1 MTNFYEL
8 FKTETNLEVDGVW
21 KEYAG
26 GLVRVK
32 IARQGGKNVAY
43 NKALSKVGKRF
54 EKAPNETKEQ
64 IDRPWAEV
72 FTAAVIKGFEV
83 KVDDKWVSGVYLPNE
98 AGELSLVDAST
109 DNIIKVLIDLPDLFT
124 KIKDDANEMNTFQKQ
139 KEEED
144 IKN

>member
-8 FKTETNLEVDGVW
+8 FKTETNLEIDGVW

-26 GLVRVK
+26 GVVRVK
-32 IARQGGKNVAY
+32 IARQGGKNVAF

-54 EKAPNETKEQ
+54 EKAPNDTKEQ

-72 FTAAVIKGFEV
+72 FAAAVIKGFEV
-83 KVDDKWVSGVYLPNE
+83 KVDGNWVSGVYLPNASGDIELVE
-98 AGELSLVDAST
+98 ANTE
-109 DNIIKVLIDLPDLFT
+109 NIIQVLIDLPDLFE
-124 KIKDDANEMNTFQKQ
+124 KIRKDAEEMKTFQ
-139 KEEED
+139 KEEEEEN

>member
-8 FKTETNLEVDGVW
+8 FRTETNLEVDGVW

-32 IARQGGKNVAY
+32 IARQGGKNIAF
-43 NKALSKVGKRF
+43 NKALSKIGKRF
-54 EKAPNETKEQ
+54 EKAPNDTKEQ

-72 FTAAVIKGFEV
+72 FAAAVIKGFEV
-83 KVDDKWVSGVYLPNE
+83 KVDDEWVSGVYLPDNNGNLQLVE
-98 AGELSLVDAST
+98 ANTE
-109 DNIIKVLIDLPDLFT
+109 NIIKVLLDLPDLFT
-124 KIKDDANEMNTFQKQ
+124 KIKNDADEMRTFQKEE
-139 KEEED
+139 EEED